1 MLDAEPPI
9 HFTHEQLRRM
19 LSAWC
24 DGSIGQEELEQL
36 QITLKQNR
44 AARRTYFAYMGVHA
58 GIHGEVAAKAYL
70 QTVVPAFCNDS
81 NWSDP
86 GAMSGPQASF
96 KRVFGM
102 RRSRFALAAIAAGV
116 MFVAAYFWILHSPQD
131 TKVVSSA
138 TRADRTKS
146 SAVLAHVVLETADCK
161 WSLDYHSDAS
171 RSDIYGGDMIRVAQG
186 KMRLTY
192 DNGTVLTLHGPAL
205 YEVISNMRGRALLG
219 KLTAK
224 IAKGAEGFSVL
235 TPRAT
240 VIDLGTELGI
250 EVDDAGA
257 TDVVVFEGSVDL
269 NYRLEDGGTEQQRRL
284 VTGEA
289 MRLDAYGTISRI
301 VSISNQR
308 FSDDLLTPVGDGLRP
323 AIISSV
329 RDNIQRETA
338 WNYYEIVRAGM
349 QEDARAFV
357 DRQSHEW
364 NGVDSSG
371 MPRYLQGGDYVKTF
385 NNDKCRKDIEIII
398 TLSEPCNLY
407 ILFDDRISAPA
418 WLRENFRDTGDKI
431 GVDGGPWMYNGVLSK
446 GVTAGSGA
454 GESVDDVLSVWVRE
468 VKSPGP
474 VRLGATET
482 PHDDL
487 NMYGIVAVP
496 LGASE

>member
-1 MLDAEPPI
+1 MPDAEFPV
-9 HFTHEQLRRM
+9 HFTDEQLRRM
-19 LSAWC
+19 ISAWC
-24 DGSIGQEELEQL
+24 DGSIGREELEQL
-36 QITLKQNR
+36 QTTLKQNSD
-44 AARRTYFAYMGVHA
+44 ARRIYFAYMGVHA

-70 QTVVPAFCNDS
+70 QTVVPAFCDDG
-81 NWSDP
+81 NWSEP
-86 GAMSGPQASF
+86 GATNGAQATF
-96 KRVFGM
+96 ERIFGM
-102 RRSRFALAAIAAGV
+102 RRSRFALAAIAASV
-116 MFVAAYFWILHSPQD
+116 TFVVAYFWHAHLLQI
-131 TKVVSSA
+131 TRVVSP
-138 TRADRTKS
+138 TTLADRIEST
-146 SAVLAHVVLETADCK
+146 AVLAQVVLETTDCK
-161 WSLDYHSDAS
+161 WSLDHHSDAS
-171 RSDIYGGDMIRVAQG
+171 RSDIYAGDMIRVARG
-186 KMRLTY
+186 KIRLTY

-205 YEVISNMRGRALLG
+205 YEVISSMRGRALLG

-269 NYRLEDGGTEQQRRL
+269 NYRLEDGGAEQQRRL

-289 MRLDAYGTISRI
+289 MRFDAYGTISRI
-301 VSISNQR
+301 VSISDQR
-308 FSDDLLTPVGDGLRP
+308 FSDDLLTPVGNGLRP

-364 NGVDSSG
+364 NGIDSSG
-371 MPRYLQGGDYVKTF
+371 LPRYLLGGDYVKTF
-385 NNDKCRKDIEIII
+385 NSDKCRKDIEIVV
-398 TLSEPCNLY
+398 TLDEPCKLY

-446 GVTAGSGA
+446 GVAAGSGP
-454 GESVDDVLSVWVRE
+454 GVSVDDVLSVWVRE
-468 VKSPGP
+468 VKNPGP

-496 LGASE
+496 LVGIK